1 MDEENK
7 LVNIVEKPNKYISDL
22 AVAGIYILMKVFFLI
37 LKK

>member
-22 AVAGIYILMKVFFLI
+22 AVTGIYTFDESFFLF
-37 LKK
+37 